1 MDREELES
9 RSTAELINLV
19 LQQQERIERLQTQV
33 VDLQAQLA
41 QQSPRKNGDE
51 QALAALAAAQAVPV
65 GRIPLAFR
73 LIVIGAIALAC
84 AVAAI
89 AFGFRPAARV
99 SVGQVGDFPPGSV
112 TTMNL
117 SVPDRLEPDIPIFL
131 VNDPAAGFLALHQR
145 DPGSSCQ
152 VEWNEATQRFEDP
165 CSGSKYAR
173 SGDYLEGP
181 ALRGLDRFAV
191 VVTDAGEVLVD
202 VSAFQVGPP
211 RP

>member
-9 RSTAELINLV
+9 RSKAELIDLV
-19 LQQQERIERLQTQV
+19 LQQHERIERLQTQV
-33 VDLQAQLA
+33 ADLQAQLA

-51 QALAALAAAQAVPV
+51 QALAALAAAQAVPA

-84 AVAAI
+84 ALAAI

-99 SVGQVGDFPPGSV
+99 SVGQARDFPPGSV
-112 TTMNL
+112 TAMHLPAPTRSDPAL
-117 SVPDRLEPDIPIFL
+117 PIFL

-145 DPGSSCQ
+145 DPGSSCK
-152 VEWNEATQRFEDP
+152 VEWNEAAQRFEDP

-181 ALRGLDRFAV
+181 APRSLDRFPV
-191 VVTDAGEVLVD
+191 VVTENGEVLVD
-202 VSAFQVGPP
+202 VSALQAGPP
-211 RP
+211 R